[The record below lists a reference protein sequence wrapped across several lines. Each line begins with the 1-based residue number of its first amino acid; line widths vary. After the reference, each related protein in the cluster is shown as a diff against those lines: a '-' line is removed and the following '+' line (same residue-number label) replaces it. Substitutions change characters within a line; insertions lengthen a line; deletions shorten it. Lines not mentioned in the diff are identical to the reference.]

1 MTQIFYF
8 FHVPKK
14 VSEKNYFKI
23 VLELLCL
30 LQCYSQ
36 QLRSGNN
43 PWIRTD
49 DEVKKQLVYI
59 QCGILLSKE
68 KNEIKAFYYKM
79 HGKNTRL

>member
-49 DEVKKQLVYI
+49 DEVKKIVGVYTMWNI
-59 QCGILLSKE
+59 TQQRE
-68 KNEIKAFYYKM
+68 K
-79 HGKNTRL
+79 